1 MLTERKIKWITPP
14 ANRCIRIRVCSLPFH
29 VCWHAVAC
37 FLIRRTLNE
46 KLWVR
51 ISHVVKCF
59 SSITKANLWAKF
71 TPHFEFWETLIFQL
85 PRTCDSG
92 VVFEKVMI
100 NHVLPPRWSFSASSF
115 KKLLVARQIQ
125 LWLHKESVCWCG
137 RKTTGKIRLRTAT
150 TEGKSRQESS
160 FERRN
165 FSPCFSSSL
174 SKVHKLFQR

>member
-1 MLTERKIKWITPP
+1 MYTYTSMFTSIPCMLTCRSMFFDKKNIEWKIMSE
-14 ANRCIRIRVCSLPFH
+14 N
-29 VCWHAVAC
+29 
-37 FLIRRTLNE
+37 
-46 KLWVR
+46 
-51 ISHVVKCF
+51 F
-59 SSITKANLWAKF
+59 SCREMLFKHHEGEFVSQIYTA
-71 TPHFEFWETLIFQL
+71 FWETLIFQL

-92 VVFEKVMI
+92 DVFEKVMI